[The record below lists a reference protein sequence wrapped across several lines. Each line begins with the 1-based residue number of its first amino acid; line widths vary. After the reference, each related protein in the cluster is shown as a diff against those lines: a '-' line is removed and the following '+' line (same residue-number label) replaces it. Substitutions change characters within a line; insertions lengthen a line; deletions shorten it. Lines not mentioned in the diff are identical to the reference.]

1 MPKACTHRVLR
12 VLVRRPDEKKLQC
25 VKCLKLVHTRH
36 TESLEQRIIELQES
50 LSDAVF
56 ALHLNRQE
64 CDEKDALMSEINC
77 KHGALKSLYACV
89 RVRARETD
97 KHLTELD
104 RVIHGHKEN
113 EKRWRRQEAARAE
126 EKAEQ
131 AALVLLLMKDEDAVF
146 PSSPKTPNSA
156 QLPDEEKYV
165 LASDPSVG

>member
-1 MPKACTHRVLR
+1 
-12 VLVRRPDEKKLQC
+12 
-25 VKCLKLVHTRH
+25 
-36 TESLEQRIIELQES
+36 

-56 ALHLNRQE
+56 ALHLNRQV
-64 CDEKDALMSEINC
+64 CAEKNAQLE
-77 KHGALKSLYACV
+77 ALKSLYICV

-97 KHLTELD
+97 KHLIELD